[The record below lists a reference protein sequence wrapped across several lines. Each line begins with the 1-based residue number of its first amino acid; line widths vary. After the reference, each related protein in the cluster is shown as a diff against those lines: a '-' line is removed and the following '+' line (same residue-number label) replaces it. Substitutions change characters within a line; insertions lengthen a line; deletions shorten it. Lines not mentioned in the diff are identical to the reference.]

1 MNNMSDKT
9 LRILVVI
16 LSLLSIY
23 STFMLS
29 NASSD
34 LKKQKVEIEQLNKD
48 VDSLTILSDSL
59 SVELFPAQV
68 ELSRYQ
74 IAFELFVKRN
84 PKAASQY
91 GDIISQ
97 ETE

>member
-1 MNNMSDKT
+1 MNNMSNKT

-16 LSLLSIY
+16 LTLLSLY
-23 STFMLS
+23 STFMLGIS
-29 NASSD
+29 SSD

-48 VDSLTILSDSL
+48 VDSLTIISDSL
-59 SVELFPAQV
+59 SVELFPCEV

-74 IAFELFVKRN
+74 IAFELFEKRN
-84 PKAASQY
+84 PNAASQY
-91 GDIISQ
+91 NEIISQ

>member
-16 LSLLSIY
+16 LTLLSIY

-34 LKKQKVEIEQLNKD
+34 LEKQKVEIEQLNKD

-84 PKAASQY
+84 PIAASQY

>member
-1 MNNMSDKT
+1 MSDKT

-16 LSLLSIY
+16 LTLLSIY

-34 LKKQKVEIEQLNKD
+34 LEKQKVEIEQLNKD

>member
-1 MNNMSDKT
+1 MNSMLNKT
-9 LRILVVI
+9 LIILVVI
-16 LSLLSIY
+16 STLLLLY
-23 STFMLS
+23 TTVMLGS
-29 NASSD
+29 ASSD
-34 LKKQKVEIEQLNKD
+34 LKKQKLEIEQLNKD

>member
-16 LSLLSIY
+16 FALLSLY
-23 STFMLS
+23 TTFMLS
-29 NASSD
+29 NASVD

-59 SVELFPAQV
+59 SVELFPSQV
-68 ELSRYQ
+68 ELTRYQ

>member
-16 LSLLSIY
+16 LTLLSIY

-34 LKKQKVEIEQLNKD
+34 LEKQKVEIEQLNKD

>member
-1 MNNMSDKT
+1 MWST
-9 LRILVVI
+9 YVVCF
-16 LSLLSIY
+16 LGVFEESEKCLGY
-23 STFMLS
+23 
-29 NASSD
+29 

-59 SVELFPAQV
+59 SVELFPSQV
-68 ELSRYQ
+68 ELTRYQ

>member
-1 MNNMSDKT
+1 MSDKT

-16 LSLLSIY
+16 LALLSIY

-34 LKKQKVEIEQLNKD
+34 LQKQKVEIEQLNKD

-74 IAFELFVKRN
+74 IAFELFAKRN